1 MLIGYLMYPP
11 CLSHTTFVKV
21 RFESKRPAEQTYA
34 RRDRYVNMAKSRT
47 RLSIWSRVPSAQMCF
62 G

>member
-1 MLIGYLMYPP
+1 MYPP